1 MEKTAR
7 ESDVGDD
14 TDHVD
19 DESRV
24 AELDGGDAGNGAAER
39 VARNEDAVRRVL
51 LLRARDGAGDAGF
64 DFGPGRP
71 HALEALAAITRGDGG
86 RFEGEVGEGISDALA
101 AAERD
106 GDDFVGVVN
115 RDVALRIALSGSV
128 FSKINCCCL

>member
-1 MEKTAR
+1 VEKTAR

-24 AELDGGDAGNGAAER
+24 AELDGGDAG
-39 VARNEDAVRRVL
+39 NEDAVRRVL

-71 HALEALAAITRGDGG
+71 HALEALAANTRGDGG

-128 FSKINCCCL
+128 FSKINRCCL